1 MNIWRDPKA
10 QIVLTANFLL
20 VVGASVTFMAIPWLL
35 IQQPQGKTILG
46 YTNSLVTLVI
56 LLLLPYLGKLVD
68 RNSRKAVVLIF
79 LACGFA
85 VNILV
90 IAAMLLG
97 GRVEVWELLTVFCY
111 GSLGASVYYPAQFA
125 LNQEIF
131 AHEQYEALSGAIE
144 IQWQAGAMIAGA
156 AGAFL
161 ISRVPL
167 WAILAMDSL
176 TYAVSFFLITRL
188 AYHWSKPASS
198 GGSALKLMW
207 EGVCYLRQRPRLSIV
222 MFATF
227 LPFLSLMVA
236 NYLSPIFVRDTLRMG
251 AEVYGGG
258 EVGYA
263 VGAIAAG
270 LTIPFINGKIG
281 LIPTLLFTIGTY
293 TIAVALNPI
302 LPAAPVFIL
311 SFILQGWGNAGS
323 RVARS
328 ILVLKSVPNDIIGR
342 VNLFYG
348 AIERLFRAA
357 LLALVTYI
365 LPGFGPNL
373 SYFILAAIC
382 LVGWL
387 LVVTCRDV
395 RTYKVEP
402 VSASSELYDFRRTHL
417 D

>member
-1 MNIWRDPKA
+1 VNIWHDPKA
-10 QIVLTANFLL
+10 RIVLTANFLL
-20 VVGASVTFMAIPWLL
+20 VVGASITFMAIPWLL

-79 LACGFA
+79 LACGFT
-85 VNILV
+85 VNVLM
-90 IAAMLLG
+90 IAAMLLR

-111 GSLGASVYYPAQFA
+111 GSLGGSVYYPAQFA

-131 AHEQYEALSGAIE
+131 AHDQYEALSGAIE

-156 AGAFL
+156 AGAIL

-167 WAILAMDSL
+167 WAILAMDSS
-176 TYAVSFFLITRL
+176 TYAVSFFLMTHL
-188 AYHWSKPASS
+188 AYQRTKLASS
-198 GGSALKLMW
+198 ADSALKLMW
-207 EGVCYLRQRPRLSIV
+207 EGVCYLRQRPRLSLV
-222 MFATF
+222 MLASF
-227 LPFLSLMVA
+227 LPFLALMVA

-258 EVGYA
+258 EISYA
-263 VGAIAAG
+263 VGAIVAG
-270 LTIPFINGKIG
+270 LTVPFINGKIG
-281 LIPTLLFTIGTY
+281 LVPTLLFTIGVY
-293 TIAVALNPI
+293 TVAVALNPI
-302 LPAAPVFIL
+302 LPVAAVFIL
-311 SFILQGWGNAGS
+311 SFMLQGWGNAGS

-328 ILVLKSVPNDIIGR
+328 ILVLKTVPNDIIGR

-357 LLALVTYI
+357 LLALVTY
-365 LPGFGPNL
+365 LLADWGPNL

-387 LVVTCRDV
+387 LVLACRDV

-402 VSASSELYDFRRTHL
+402 APVSSEFV
-417 D
+417 

>member
-1 MNIWRDPKA
+1 VNIWHDPKA
-10 QIVLTANFLL
+10 RIVLTANFLL
-20 VVGASVTFMAIPWLL
+20 VVGASITFMAIPWLL

-68 RNSRKAVVLIF
+68 RNSRKAVVLVF
-79 LACGFA
+79 LTCGFT
-85 VNILV
+85 VNVLV
-90 IAAMLLG
+90 IAAMLLR

-111 GSLGASVYYPAQFA
+111 GSLGGSVYYPAQFA

-131 AHEQYEALSGAIE
+131 AHDQYEALSGAIE

-167 WAILAMDSL
+167 WVILAMDSS
-176 TYAVSFFLITRL
+176 TYAVSFFLMTQL
-188 AYHWSKPASS
+188 AYQPSKLGSS
-198 GGSALKLMW
+198 ADSALKLMW
-207 EGVCYLRQRPRLSIV
+207 EGVCYLRQRPRLSLV
-222 MFATF
+222 MLASF
-227 LPFLSLMVA
+227 LPFLALMVA

-258 EVGYA
+258 EISYA
-263 VGAIAAG
+263 VGAIIAG
-270 LTIPFINGKIG
+270 LTVPFINGKIG
-281 LIPTLLFTIGTY
+281 LVPTLLFTIGVY
-293 TIAVALNPI
+293 TVAVALNPI
-302 LPAAPVFIL
+302 LPVAAVFIL
-311 SFILQGWGNAGS
+311 SFLLQGWGNAGS

-328 ILVLKSVPNDIIGR
+328 ILVLKTVPNDIIGR

-357 LLALVTYI
+357 LLALVTY
-365 LPGFGPNL
+365 LLADWGPNL

-382 LVGWL
+382 LGGWL
-387 LVVTCRDV
+387 LVLACRDI

-402 VSASSELYDFRRTHL
+402 APVSSEFV
-417 D
+417 